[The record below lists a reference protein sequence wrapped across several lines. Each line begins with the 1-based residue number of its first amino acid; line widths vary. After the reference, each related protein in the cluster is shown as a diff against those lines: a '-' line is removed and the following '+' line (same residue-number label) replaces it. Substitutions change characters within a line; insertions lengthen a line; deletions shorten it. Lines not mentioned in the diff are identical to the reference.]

1 MPGHINSFSSYLKL
15 ALYASHRWVRYV
27 WDRTSDMRTTLQFAW
42 TLAILFIAM
51 NCSPVAAAA
60 QDALVPNPEAALNR
74 LYNFDFKGAHHE
86 LNQWTTA
93 HPADPLG
100 PAFQAATYMFTEFA
114 RLQILEG
121 EFFED
126 DKAIASK
133 KKLKAD
139 PEIKAAFD
147 KNVDT
152 AQKLA
157 QAALAK
163 NPNDQNALFAYSVAT
178 GVQMDYA
185 SLVEKRG
192 LTSLSYAK
200 QAQEYTHQLLQL
212 NPKFVDAYLTKGFSQ
227 YLLSSLPFFVRWFV
241 HFDGV
246 EPDKQAAIQNL
257 LTVAHRGHYLKA
269 YAKILLA
276 IIYLR
281 EKQPDRAAQ
290 LLTQLSKE
298 YPENPLLR
306 KELSKIEEAMAR
318 GDFGRPGTT

>member
-1 MPGHINSFSSYLKL
+1 MYTRDFACDMGDILKL
-15 ALYASHRWVRYV
+15 AWAAVVL
-27 WDRTSDMRTTLQFAW
+27 L
-42 TLAILFIAM
+42 IAF
-51 NCSPVAAAA
+51 SGPAAGATESTR
-60 QDALVPNPEAALNR
+60 VPTPEAALNR
-74 LYNFDFKGAHHE
+74 LYNFDFKGAHRE
-86 LNQWTTA
+86 LSEWTAA
-93 HPADPLG
+93 HPEDPLG
-100 PAFQAATYMFTEFA
+100 PAFQAATYMFTEFS
-114 RLQILEG
+114 RLHILEG

-126 DKAIASK
+126 DKELASK

-139 PEIKAAFD
+139 PKLKAAFD

-185 SLVEKRG
+185 SLVAKRG

-212 NPKFVDAYLTKGFSQ
+212 NANFVDAYLTKGFSQ

-241 HFDGV
+241 HFDGA
-246 EPDKQAAIQNL
+246 EPDKQAGIENL
-257 LTVAHRGHYLKA
+257 VKVANHGTYFKS

-281 EKQPDRAAQ
+281 EKQPERSAK
-290 LLTQLSKE
+290 LLTELSKE
-298 YPENPLLR
+298 YPENPLLPR
-306 KELSKIEEAMAR
+306 ELSKIQEAMAR
-318 GDFGRPGTT
+318 GDFGQRGSI

>member
-1 MPGHINSFSSYLKL
+1 MP
-15 ALYASHRWVRYV
+15 R
-27 WDRTSDMRTTLQFAW
+27 FAW
-42 TLAILFIAM
+42 AVVIFWIAFS
-51 NCSPVAAAA
+51 CPAAAGA
-60 QDALVPNPEAALNR
+60 AESTPPTPEAALNR
-74 LYNFDFKGAHHE
+74 LYNFDFKGAHRD
-86 LNQWTTA
+86 LNQWDAA
-93 HPADPLG
+93 HPEDPLG
-100 PAFQAATYMFTEFA
+100 PALQAATYMFTEFA

-139 PEIKAAFD
+139 PKIKEAFYQ
-147 KNVDT
+147 NVDK
-152 AQKLA
+152 AKKLA
-157 QAALAK
+157 ETALQK
-163 NPNDQNALFAYSVAT
+163 NPNDQNALFAYSIT
-178 GVQMDYA
+178 SGVLTDYA

-200 QAQEYTHQLLQL
+200 QAQEYTHRLLQL

-227 YLLSSLPFFVRWFV
+227 YLLGSLPFFVRWFV

-246 EPDKQAAIQNL
+246 EGDKQAAIQNL
-257 LTVAHRGHYLKA
+257 SKVADHGHYFKA

-281 EKQPDRAAQ
+281 EKQPERSAK
-290 LLTQLSKE
+290 LLTELKKE
-298 YPENPLLR
+298 YPENPLLP
-306 KELSKIEEAMAR
+306 KELAKIEAAMAR

>member
-1 MPGHINSFSSYLKL
+1 M
-15 ALYASHRWVRYV
+15 
-27 WDRTSDMRTTLQFAW
+27 
-42 TLAILFIAM
+42 ILFIAVS
-51 NCSPVAAAA
+51 CSAVAAT
-60 QDALVPNPEAALNR
+60 VPNTTVPDPQAALNR

-86 LNQWTTA
+86 LSQWDTT
-93 HPADPLG
+93 HPDDPLG
-100 PAFQAATYMFTEFA
+100 PALQAATYMFTEFA

-133 KKLKAD
+133 KKLQAD
-139 PEIKAAFD
+139 PKIKEAFY
-147 KNVDT
+147 KNVDA

-157 QAALAK
+157 QTALNK
-163 NPNDQNALFAYSVAT
+163 NPNDQNALFAYSVAS
-178 GVQMDYA
+178 GVQMDYT

-192 LTSLSYAK
+192 LTSLTFAK
-200 QAQEYTHQLLQL
+200 KAQEYTHRLLQL

-246 EPDKQAAIQNL
+246 EPDKEAAIQNL
-257 LTVAHRGHYLKA
+257 SKVADQGRYLKA

-281 EKQPDRAAQ
+281 EKQPERSAQ
-290 LLTQLSKE
+290 LLTELSKE

-306 KELSKIEEAMAR
+306 KELSKIEEAMVR
-318 GDFGRPGTT
+318 GDFARPGTT

>member
-1 MPGHINSFSSYLKL
+1 MPKHRDSFYPYPKSPP
-15 ALYASHRWVRYV
+15 YASPRWGMDARGCA
-27 WDRTSDMRTTLQFAW
+27 SDMRNISRLVWAVV
-42 TLAILFIAM
+42 IVFIAISCPASASTTESAM
-51 NCSPVAAAA
+51 APT
-60 QDALVPNPEAALNR
+60 PEAALNR
-74 LYNFDFKGAHHE
+74 LYNFDFKGAHNE
-86 LNQWTTA
+86 LSQWDAA
-93 HPADPLG
+93 HPGDPLG
-100 PAFQAATYMFTEFA
+100 PALQAATYMFTEFA

-126 DKAIASK
+126 DKEIASK
-133 KKLKAD
+133 KKLQAD
-139 PEIKAAFD
+139 PTIKAEFYKSVNA
-147 KNVDT
+147 

-157 QAALAK
+157 QAALKK
-163 NPNDQNALFAYSVAT
+163 NPNDQNALFAYSIAT
-178 GVQMDYA
+178 GVQTDYV

-192 LTSLSYAK
+192 LTSLGYAK
-200 QAQEYTHQLLQL
+200 QAQEYTHRLLQL

-246 EPDKQAAIQNL
+246 EPDKQAGIQNL
-257 LTVAHRGHYLKA
+257 SKVANHGHYFKA

-281 EKQPDRAAQ
+281 EKQPEHSAQ
-290 LLTQLSKE
+290 LLTELSKE

-306 KELSKIEEAMAR
+306 KELSKIEEAMVR

>member
-1 MPGHINSFSSYLKL
+1 MFMEF
-15 ALYASHRWVRYV
+15 
-27 WDRTSDMRTTLQFAW
+27 DRL
-42 TLAILFIAM
+42 
-51 NCSPVAAAA
+51 
-60 QDALVPNPEAALNR
+60 
-74 LYNFDFKGAHHE
+74 H
-86 LNQWTTA
+86 
-93 HPADPLG
+93 
-100 PAFQAATYMFTEFA
+100 
-114 RLQILEG
+114 ILEG

-126 DKAIASK
+126 DKAIESK

-147 KNVDT
+147 KNVET
-152 AQKLA
+152 AQTLA
-157 QAALAK
+157 KAALAK

-185 SLVEKRG
+185 SLVAKRG

-200 QAQEYTHQLLQL
+200 EAQGFTHRLLQL

-241 HFDGV
+241 HFDGA
-246 EPDKQAAIQNL
+246 EPDKQAGIENL
-257 LTVAHRGHYLKA
+257 VRVANHGHYFKA

-281 EKQPDRAAQ
+281 EKQPERSAK
-290 LLTQLSKE
+290 LLTELSKE
-298 YPENPLLR
+298 YPENPLLP

-318 GDFGRPGTT
+318 GDFGQRGTT